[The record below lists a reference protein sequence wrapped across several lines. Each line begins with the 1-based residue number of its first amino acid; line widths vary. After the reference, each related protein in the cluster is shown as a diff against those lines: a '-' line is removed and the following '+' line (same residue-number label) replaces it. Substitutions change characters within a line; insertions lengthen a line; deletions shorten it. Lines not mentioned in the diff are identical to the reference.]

1 MEYQEQ
7 QKNEK
12 QKNEEQQNQKID
24 GSNNVVSKENTT
36 EKKALSSDTQ

>member
-12 QKNEEQQNQKID
+12 KINQKID
-24 GSNNVVSKENTT
+24 VSNNVVSKENTT